1 MQDDNWFIEDVSDD
15 PVWGSALTSVSL
27 NHELLDRASTG
38 TLEQRDIDVAMS
50 LTTLVHDEYQ
60 EFGTSG
66 KNRIAENK
74 DIASVQRV
82 LVTVLSRLGITL
94 DLPWRDY
101 DRFKSYWLKNNGY
114 GSWQARREILA
125 GFFDPLFE
133 SLEGRLQGGSGGLAE
148 SVSPHSVTG
157 WPRVDLEVTALRER
171 FESART
177 SQDYRDV
184 GNRCIA
190 VLEAVGEVV
199 YDPEKHLR
207 DGEEVPGRDKSKQRL
222 ERYLEDSL
230 AGRSNAKVRG
240 LATKVIELA
249 HSVKHQTDPTRRD
262 SGIAADATVLLVTI
276 LRRAEQDF

>member
-1 MQDDNWFIEDVSDD
+1 
-15 PVWGSALTSVSL
+15 
-27 NHELLDRASTG
+27 
-38 TLEQRDIDVAMS
+38 MS

-66 KNRIAENK
+66 KNRITENK

-101 DRFKSYWLKNNGY
+101 DRFKAYWLKNEGY
-114 GSWQARREILA
+114 GSWQARRKILA
-125 GFFDPLFE
+125 RFFDPLFE
-133 SLEGRLQGGSGGLAE
+133 SLESRLQGGSGGSAE
-148 SVSPHSVTG
+148 SVSPRSLTG
-157 WPRVDLEVTALRER
+157 WPRVDLEVAALRQR
-171 FESART
+171 FGSART

-184 GNRCIA
+184 GNRCVA

-207 DGEEVPGRDKSKQRL
+207 DGEEMPGRDKSKQRL

-249 HSVKHQTDPTRRD
+249 HSVKHQTDPTRRE
-262 SGIAADATVLLVTI
+262 SGIAADATVLLVAI